1 MRRQLITEFSVI
13 VVNRQYA
20 GEDRLNTVEL
30 GKLAHHGQIV
40 SDSLIRK
47 AEGNVISASENDHN
61 FRLEI
66 DNILLKAPEH
76 LTGNLAV
83 DSAIYVTGIIEVFL

>member
-1 MRRQLITEFSVI
+1 MRRQLIAELSI
-13 VVNRQYA
+13 KVVNRQYA

-30 GKLAHHGQIV
+30 GKLTHHGQIV

-66 DNILLKAPEH
+66 DNNLLEAPEH

-83 DSAIYVTGIIEVFL
+83 DSAIYITGIEVFL